1 MRQSLFTA
9 IAQINQGEKIDGTLQ
24 GSLTGLMCASIDAAI
39 LGPIY
44 PMQYDMVV
52 IMAPLSYWLNYPESA
67 DIGVLSRLNYAYK
80 WLYVIGYLL

>member
-1 MRQSLFTA
+1 MPGHQVDKAHINVKQNRKLNRICGALNPDVYPPIGPVRQSLFTV

-44 PMQYDMVV
+44 PDA
-52 IMAPLSYWLNYPESA
+52 I
-67 DIGVLSRLNYAYK
+67 
-80 WLYVIGYLL
+80 